1 MNATAL
7 NEFKEMLVN
16 TTSDL
21 EDLVLDLDK
30 NAQSSRADDAIA
42 SSVENHQLREDI
54 EGLTQCLRVCKQA
67 SENASQARI
76 NVFEDVSAAEDAD
89 QVIVST
95 FGDLISAKQ
104 VSASRGAIQ
113 WLGGMSDDSLKE
125 MIRQRGMSSPGS
137 VRDVESSKKR
147 KNGILT
153 FQDQYGHGHKL
164 H

>member
-1 MNATAL
+1 
-7 NEFKEMLVN
+7 MLVN

-21 EDLVLDLDK
+21 EDLVLDLDR
-30 NAQSSRADDAIA
+30 NAQSSRTDDAIA
-42 SSVENHQLREDI
+42 SSVENRQLREDI
-54 EGLTQCLRVCKQA
+54 EGLKQCLKVCKQA
-67 SENASQARI
+67 SEHASQARVNI
-76 NVFEDVSAAEDAD
+76 FKDVSADEEAD

-113 WLGGMSDDSLKE
+113 WLGGMSDDSLKAL
-125 MIRQRGMSSPGS
+125 IRQRGTTYPGC
-137 VRDVESSKKR
+137 VREVESSR
-147 KNGILT
+147 KQDNGVLT

>member
-1 MNATAL
+1 
-7 NEFKEMLVN
+7 MLVN

-30 NAQSSRADDAIA
+30 NAQSSRADDAVA
-42 SSVENHQLREDI
+42 SSAENRQLREDI
-54 EGLTQCLRVCKQA
+54 ESLTQCLKVCKQA
-67 SENASQARI
+67 SEHASQARVNI
-76 NVFEDVSAAEDAD
+76 FEDVSAAEDAD

-125 MIRQRGMSSPGS
+125 MIRQRGMTSPGR
-137 VRDVESSKKR
+137 VREVESPKR
-147 KNGILT
+147 QNNGVLT